1 MILQDKCILVAGGT
15 SGIGLEAVKYFI
27 SQGAKVIAIG
37 KQTSVQLPD
46 NDCLINING
55 DLQLEDTIK
64 TGFQTA
70 LLRFGHPDGL
80 FHVAGGS
87 GRSFGDGPLHEMT
100 LEGWEKTLKL
110 NAGTV
115 MLTNQAFIKNCLEH
129 NRGGS
134 IVNLSSSLTS
144 RAFPQYF
151 GTHAYTAA
159 KAAVE
164 GLSQAAAAMY
174 AGNDIRINIISPG
187 LTDTPMAKR
196 ALSDEKIMNAVKK
209 KQQLGGGRAV
219 LPSDIVP
226 TAALLLSDEGRFITG
241 QNIRIDGGWSVTEM
255 ETHE

>member
-1 MILQDKCILVAGGT
+1 MILEHKCILVAGGT

-27 SQGAKVIAIG
+27 SQGASVVAIG
-37 KQTSVQLPD
+37 RETEVQLPD
-46 NDCLINING
+46 TASLINING
-55 DLQLEDTIK
+55 DLQVVDTIK
-64 TGFQTA
+64 IGFKTA
-70 LLRFGHPDGL
+70 MERFGHPNGL

-100 LEGWEKTLKL
+100 IEGWEKTLRL

-129 NRGGS
+129 NHSGS
-134 IVNLSSSLTS
+134 IVNLSTALTS
-144 RAFPQYF
+144 SPYPKFF
-151 GTHAYTAA
+151 GTHGYAAA

-164 GLSQAAAAMY
+164 GLSLAAAAMY
-174 AGNDIRINIISPG
+174 ATNNIRVNVISPG

-196 ALSDEKIMNAVKK
+196 ALSDENIMNAVRH

-226 TAALLLSDEGRFITG
+226 MAALLLSDAGKFITG

-255 ETHE
+255 DSHE